1 MITSIT
7 ICCWWCLK
15 NKQTEHRCT
24 KHERINFLDVWLGSL
39 RYGKIENILIV
50 IIIII
55 IIIIIIKMMLLTI
68 IMIIENNNN
77 DSNNRK

>member
-55 IIIIIIKMMLLTI
+55 IIIKMMLLTI

>member
-55 IIIIIIKMMLLTI
+55 IIIIKMMLLTI

>member
-50 IIIII
+50 IIIT
-55 IIIIIIKMMLLTI
+55 IIIIKMMLLTI